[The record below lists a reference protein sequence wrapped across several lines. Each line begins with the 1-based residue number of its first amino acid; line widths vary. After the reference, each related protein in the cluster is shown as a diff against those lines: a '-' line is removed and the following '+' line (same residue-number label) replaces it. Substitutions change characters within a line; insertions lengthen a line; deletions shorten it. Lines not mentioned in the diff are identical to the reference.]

1 MKVRYELFLALRY
14 LLAKRKQT
22 FLSVIS
28 LISILGVATGVT
40 ALIIALAL
48 MTGFQEEIRGRILG
62 ASAHITIFDGF
73 ARGLEDYPA
82 VMRQALGVEGVVA
95 AAPLVL
101 ENGLLSSDT
110 RSGAAALIYG
120 IDPALQ
126 GEVTSLQ
133 QHLEADA
140 ETDGP
145 SPSLSDL
152 VTARPAA
159 EGEPARLATVFLGSE
174 LGRTLHV
181 KVGDRVRLIIPRAR
195 LSPFTVRPRSVS
207 YVVAGFA
214 DSGFY
219 DFDTTRLYMHLK
231 EAQRLFSMGDTV
243 TAVQVR
249 LDDLDHTSRVRAELE
264 SRLGGAFYVNDL
276 MEQNRAFFSALRL
289 EKMVAFLVITLIV
302 LVAALN
308 IVSTLIL
315 MVMEKVRDIG
325 ALVSMGATSR
335 SVMLVFQLQGLIIG
349 VVGTLVGLV
358 LGIGVS
364 WVMDTYRLWTLNPD
378 VYFIPYLPFKV
389 RPLDFT
395 LTALI
400 AIFISFQATLYPSWR
415 ASRLDPVEA
424 LRNE

>member
-1 MKVRYELFLALRY
+1 
-14 LLAKRKQT
+14 
-22 FLSVIS
+22 
-28 LISILGVATGVT
+28 
-40 ALIIALAL
+40 
-48 MTGFQEEIRGRILG
+48 
-62 ASAHITIFDGF
+62 
-73 ARGLEDYPA
+73 
-82 VMRQALGVEGVVA
+82 
-95 AAPLVL
+95 
-101 ENGLLSSDT
+101 
-110 RSGAAALIYG
+110 
-120 IDPALQ
+120 
-126 GEVTSLQ
+126 
-133 QHLEADA
+133 
-140 ETDGP
+140 
-145 SPSLSDL
+145 
-152 VTARPAA
+152 
-159 EGEPARLATVFLGSE
+159 GEPARLATVFLGSE

-219 DFDTTRLYMHLK
+219 DFDTTRLYMHLD

-249 LDDLDHTSRVRAELE
+249 LDDLDHTARVRSELE

-335 SVMLVFQLQGLIIG
+335 SVMMVFQLQGLIIG

-400 AIFISFQATLYPSWR
+400 AVLISFQATLYPSWR